1 MAYKYRGKTIG
12 FDNIAAGSATGVER
26 HIAGGGRE
34 LTSKYGGQTQNL
46 MSACGSSHV
55 VLAKE
60 FLWKTVCSGQ
70 TSDRTT
76 DKDPGF

>member
-1 MAYKYRGKTIG
+1 
-12 FDNIAAGSATGVER
+12 
-26 HIAGGGRE
+26 
-34 LTSKYGGQTQNL
+34 
-46 MSACGSSHV
+46 